1 MYNIENVYTLLGK
14 AQRYVA
20 KTITE
25 KRSGE
30 DFTYEEKA
38 QETICYFSYLSED
51 VDGTGTL
58 KLYLENSVMPYEEL
72 YCNRDYKLSFSNSY
86 INFIMSL
93 KDYNEDL
100 YKKLESRE
108 NIDK

>member
-1 MYNIENVYTLLGK
+1 MYNTENVYTLFGK
-14 AQRYVA
+14 EQRSVV

-30 DFTYEEKA
+30 DFTYEEKI

-51 VDGTGTL
+51 VDGIGTL
-58 KLYLENSVMPYEEL
+58 KLYIENSVIPYEAL
-72 YCNRDYKLSFSNSY
+72 HCSRAYKLSFSNSY
-86 INFIMSL
+86 IHFIMSL

-100 YKKLESRE
+100 YKELESRE
-108 NIDK
+108 NINK